1 MRWSVAAA
9 WVVLAACAPEVEV
22 PLELEPHRP
31 TPADLAL
38 RSSFDTPPAASCLV
52 IAPSSLSFGTV
63 RTGCTRRADVE
74 LHNRCAVALP
84 GLRFSGD
91 LEGFT
96 LDLAAPA
103 LSLPPLGSS
112 GPLAITFAPTTLGRV
127 ERALLVTEPTGAE
140 DLTHVLALSGTA
152 DVGGAEELVFSVDAG
167 WPGAPRRTFFLT
179 STPAQ
184 RPTVTVNEPAQGIPW
199 SWDAQQNAIVFDAPP
214 PAGSL
219 IVVRYEPACAP

>member
-1 MRWSVAAA
+1 MGILTVWLS
-9 WVVLAACAPEVEV
+9 ACAPEL
-22 PLELEPHRP
+22 PRDLELDRAEPG
-31 TPADLAL
+31 AL
-38 RSSFDTPPAASCLV
+38 GLRTRFEEPPRASCLV
-52 IAPSSLSFGTV
+52 LSASTLAFGTV
-63 RTGCTRRADVE
+63 RTGCTGRADVE
-74 LHNRCAVALP
+74 FHNRCAVALP
-84 GLRFSGD
+84 DLRFGGE

-96 LDLAAPA
+96 LDLAAPT

-140 DLTHVLALSGTA
+140 DLIHVLGLSGTA

-167 WPGAPRRTFFLT
+167 WPGAPRSTFFLT

-219 IVVRYEPACAP
+219 IVVRYEQACTP